1 MKLKKEFLT
10 RTIAGETILV
20 PIGENNTAFNG
31 LITMNEIGL
40 FIWENIE
47 QVADEDEML
56 TKILSEYDIDQ
67 QTASA
72 DLKAFLDTLKKSDI
86 I

>member
-67 QTASA
+67 QTASS